1 MLSLLPLLVL
11 LLLLLLL
18 DDRCPPPRRRHDDDD
33 GAMIIS
39 GKEWWWC
46 RVVVGELNPLVSVIR
61 EATMTV
67 AAATALDDV
76 IVIVQ

>member
-1 MLSLLPLLVL
+1 
-11 LLLLLLL
+11 
-18 DDRCPPPRRRHDDDD
+18 
-33 GAMIIS
+33 MIIE
-39 GKEWWWC
+39 GGGWWWC

-67 AAATALDDV
+67 AAAAALDDV